1 MPRTSF
7 PSGSTTSLLETTL
20 NRIRPPDASAASVA
34 RSRQAR
40 LTKPPGSLGRLEE
53 LAVRIAGITGNPV
66 PVPGPG
72 VAFVMAADH
81 GVASAGVSAYPREVT
96 AAMVRNFLAGGAAV
110 NALAAFAGFRVSVTD
125 CGVAS
130 DLGPAPGLRI
140 RKVRPGTDDITR
152 GPAMSREEARLSVEI
167 GIESFEEE
175 FAAGPF
181 GLAAAGEMGI
191 GNTTPAAAIVAALT
205 GRPPREVTGRGT
217 GVDDRGLERKIAAVE
232 RALAVNRPDP
242 SDPLDVLAKVGGFE
256 IGAMSG
262 VFLAAA
268 ARRVPVLVDGFI
280 SAAAALIARGLC
292 PRATEYMIAGHRSPE
307 PGQAAALGLLGLVP
321 VLDLGMRLGEGTGA
335 VLAAAVCRAA
345 CEVHAR
351 MATFEEA
358 GVPGAP
364 AGKEP

>member
-1 MPRTSF
+1 MSRTSL
-7 PSGSTTSLLETTL
+7 SSRSSTSLLETTL
-20 NRIRPPDASAASVA
+20 SRIGLPDAAAAEAA

-40 LTKPPGSLGRLEE
+40 LTKPPGSLGRLED
-53 LAVRIAGITGNPV
+53 LAVRIAGIAGNSV
-66 PVPGPG
+66 PELGPG

-81 GVASAGVSAYPREVT
+81 GVAAAGVSAYPREVT
-96 AAMVRNFLAGGAAV
+96 AAMVLNFLAGGAAV

-130 DLGPAPGLRI
+130 DLGPATGLRI
-140 RKVRPGTDDITR
+140 RRVRPGTDDITR
-152 GPAMSREEARLSVEI
+152 GPAMSRDEARRSVEI
-167 GIESFEEE
+167 GIEVFEEE
-175 FAAGPF
+175 FESGPF

-191 GNTTPAAAIVAALT
+191 GNTTPASAIVAALT

-217 GVDDRGLERKIAAVE
+217 GVDDRGLERKVAAVE

-242 SDPLDVLAKVGGFE
+242 SDPLDVLSKVGGFE
-256 IGAMSG
+256 IGAMAG

-268 ARRVPVLVDGFI
+268 ARRIPVLVDGFI

-292 PRATEYMIAGHRSPE
+292 PRAAEYMIAGHQSVE
-307 PGQAAALGLLGLVP
+307 PGQAAALGLMGLTP

-364 AGKEP
+364 EGRKP

>member
-1 MPRTSF
+1 MS
-7 PSGSTTSLLETTL
+7 
-20 NRIRPPDASAASVA
+20 RIGPPDAAAAEAA

-66 PVPGPG
+66 PELGPG

-81 GVASAGVSAYPREVT
+81 GVAAAGVSAYPREVT

-110 NALAAFAGFRVSVTD
+110 NTLASFAGFRVSVTD

-152 GPAMSREEARLSVEI
+152 GPAMSRDEALQSVET
-167 GIESFEEE
+167 GIEAFEEE
-175 FAAGPF
+175 YAAGPF

-191 GNTTPAAAIVAALT
+191 GNTTPAAAIVAVLT
-205 GRPPREVTGRGT
+205 GRLPREVTGRGT
-217 GVDDRGLERKIAAVE
+217 GVDDRGLERKVAAVE

-256 IGAMSG
+256 IGAMAG
-262 VFLAAA
+262 VMLAAA
-268 ARRVPVLVDGFI
+268 ARRVPILVDGFI
-280 SAAAALIARGLC
+280 SSAAALIARGLC
-292 PRATEYMIAGHRSPE
+292 PRVPEYMIAGHRSVE
-307 PGQAAALGLLGLVP
+307 PGQAAALGLLGLTP

-335 VLAAAVCRAA
+335 VLAAAICRAA

-364 AGKEP
+364 EGKES

>member
-1 MPRTSF
+1 MSP
-7 PSGSTTSLLETTL
+7 LEDTL
-20 NRIRPPDASAASVA
+20 NRIGAPDAAAAASA
-34 RSRQAR
+34 RTRQAL
-40 LTKPPGSLGRLEE
+40 LTKPPGSLGALEE

-66 PVPGPG
+66 PDLGQG
-72 VAFVMAADH
+72 VVFVMAADH
-81 GVASAGVSAYPREVT
+81 GVAGVSAYPREVT

-130 DLGPAPGLRI
+130 DLPAVPGLRSRKI
-140 RKVRPGTDDITR
+140 RRGTDDITR
-152 GPAMSREEARLSVEI
+152 GPAMSRDEARLSVEI
-167 GIESFEEE
+167 GIEAFEEE
-175 FAAGPF
+175 RSAAPF
-181 GLAAAGEMGI
+181 GIAAAGEMGI
-191 GNTTPAAAIVAALT
+191 GNTTPSSAVVAALT
-205 GRPPREVTGRGT
+205 GEPPRGVTGRGT
-217 GVDDRGLERKIAAVE
+217 GVDDRGLARKIAAVE

-242 SDPLDVLAKVGGFE
+242 SDPLDVLSKVGGFE
-256 IGAMSG
+256 IGAMAG

-268 ARRVPVLVDGFI
+268 ARNVPVLVDGFI

-292 PRATEYMIAGHRSPE
+292 PRAAEYMIAGHRSVE
-307 PGQAAALGLLGLVP
+307 PGQAAALGLLGLRP

-358 GVPGAP
+358 GVPGSP
-364 AGKEP
+364 AGGPA

>member
-1 MPRTSF
+1 MN
-7 PSGSTTSLLETTL
+7 LLVDTL
-20 NRIRPPDASAASVA
+20 DRIGAPDAAAAASA
-34 RSRQAR
+34 RARQAR
-40 LTKPPGSLGRLEE
+40 LTKPPGSLGVLEE

-66 PVPGPG
+66 PDLGQG

-81 GVASAGVSAYPREVT
+81 GVAAAGVSAYPREVT
-96 AAMVRNFLAGGAAV
+96 AAMVRNFLACGAAV

-125 CGVAS
+125 CGVDS
-130 DLGPAPGLRI
+130 DLPAAPGLRSRKI
-140 RKVRPGTDDITR
+140 RRGTDDITR

-167 GIESFEEE
+167 GIEAFEEE
-175 FAAGPF
+175 RAAAPF
-181 GLAAAGEMGI
+181 CIAAAGEMGI
-191 GNTTPAAAIVAALT
+191 GNTTPSAAIVAAIT
-205 GRPPREVTGRGT
+205 GEPPGGVTGRGT
-217 GVDDRGLERKIAAVE
+217 GVDDRGLARKIAAVE
-232 RALAVNRPDP
+232 RALAVNRPVP

-256 IGAMSG
+256 IGAMAG

-292 PRATEYMIAGHRSPE
+292 PRAVEYMIAGHRSVE
-307 PGQAAALGLLGLVP
+307 PGQTAALGILGLKP

-364 AGKEP
+364 EGGTE